1 MSVTVIGMDYD
12 NSDGLQVSLAAHAK
26 AHREN
31 GDMILNLADAAKARA
46 AGVPGPKKAD
56 PRPKYNPED
65 HPFPKA
71 VYHADGRVRE
81 VANVAQ
87 MEAAFKDGFRKLPY
101 PVVRA
106 AVGDPGAEK
115 AALIAKIADG
125 EGKLATQNELL
136 LQLGERLKALE
147 VAAVEAA
154 DPKPKK

>member
-31 GDMILNLADAAKARA
+31 GDMMLNLNDAAKARA
-46 AGVPGPKKAD
+46 AGLPGPKKTD

-71 VYHADGRVRE
+71 IYHADGRVKE

-87 MEAAFKDGFRKLPY
+87 MEAAFKDGFRKQPY
-101 PVVRA
+101 PVVRV

-115 AALIAKIADG
+115 AALLLKIAEG

-136 LQLGERLKALE
+136 LGLGDRLKALE
-147 VAAVEAA
+147 AAAAEAA
-154 DPKPKK
+154 EPKPRK

>member
-31 GDMILNLADAAKARA
+31 GDMMLNLNDAAKARA
-46 AGVPGPKKAD
+46 AGLPGPKKTD

-71 VYHADGRVRE
+71 IYHADGRVKE

-87 MEAAFKDGFRKLPY
+87 INRTRQLDTAGGASFWTNLGKGQPETLLGAPIYESTTMDPASPPTSARKRCGHSTAWTKGAIC
-101 PVVRA
+101 RA
-106 AVGDPGAEK
+106 AGWD
-115 AALIAKIADG
+115 
-125 EGKLATQNELL
+125 
-136 LQLGERLKALE
+136 
-147 VAAVEAA
+147 
-154 DPKPKK
+154 